1 MWALIN
7 SSDGKKENKAKN
19 ISKRLKEMA
28 PEFILMVYEKH
39 LKTQTRDTLKL
50 SLLRY
55 GRTSTST

>member
-1 MWALIN
+1 MQ
-7 SSDGKKENKAKN
+7 KENKAKN